1 MLGEGG
7 FEGEI
12 VLTPPVN
19 TGAPETLAPLTAKF
33 VHYPGSQQLILW
45 LPQDGYSGY
54 SVLRIHGP
62 GGTQIENTP
71 LTERLN
77 GRVQILIDT
86 WPWPPG
92 PYHIEI
98 THKEGWRHEL
108 ALEKLE
114 AGIAPPPPAP
124 PVIEERP
131 GPIVYRD
138 SAGTLLPD
146 LDLELR
152 EREFARLAARFA
164 RRLEF
169 EGNARAGTITYIEGD
184 LRLRFSHEMGRHPV
198 HFSIDIPPPE
208 KWETATG
215 RPLAERDDIL
225 EFLAAETRRLQ
236 ASRWN
241 FVIHADRIDFV
252 D

>member
-1 MLGEGG
+1 MLGEGA

-12 VLTPPVN
+12 VLGPPVN
-19 TGAPETLAPLTAKF
+19 TGAPESLSPLTAKF

-54 SVLRIHGP
+54 SVLRVHGP
-62 GGTQIENTP
+62 GGRLIEDTA
-71 LTERLN
+71 LTSRLN

-86 WPWPPG
+86 YPWPPG
-92 PYHIEI
+92 SYQIEI

-114 AGIAPPPPAP
+114 EGIAPPPPAS
-124 PVIEERP
+124 PVIEESS

-138 SAGTLLPD
+138 SAGNILPD

-152 EREFARLAARFA
+152 EREFARLAARFG

-169 EGNARAGTITYIEGD
+169 EGNARAGTILYIEGD
-184 LRLRFSHEMGRHPV
+184 IRLRFYHEMCTYPV

-208 KWETATG
+208 KWQAATG
-215 RPLAERDDIL
+215 RPLAERGDIIN
-225 EFLAAETRRLQ
+225 FLAAETRRLQ
-236 ASRWN
+236 ASRWSY
-241 FVIHADRIDFV
+241 VIHADRIDFV